1 MNPAQALLAFNLGPS
16 EMLVILVV
24 GLIVF
29 GRRLPEVGKQFGK
42 TFLEFRKGLNSFRQ
56 QIELDEDVRE
66 TRSTMRELQREITR
80 PVEVEPWTRTKAYEP
95 PRSPELEPPLGHDE
109 PRNEDLDHGPLA
121 DQGGAHAS
129 VPTQESTLEPTRSEL
144 VPLERAED
152 EPGAGAEPAPQ
163 SAPPAAPFAEDDG
176 APLEPPRSRE
186 S

>member
-1 MNPAQALLAFNLGPS
+1 MIPAPALLAFNLGPS

-42 TFLEFRKGLNSFRQ
+42 TFLEFRKGLSSFRQ

-80 PVEVEPWTRTKAYEP
+80 PVEIEPWTRAKPYEP
-95 PRSPELEPPLGHDE
+95 PQSTAEESLVTHDE
-109 PRNEDLDHGPLA
+109 PRNDDLDHGPLA

-129 VPTQESTLEPTRSEL
+129 PPADQSAPTSLH
-144 VPLERAED
+144 VERAED
-152 EPGAGAEPAPQ
+152 EPSAKVEPASD
-163 SAPPAAPFAEDDG
+163 SAPAPTAPAEDDG
-176 APLEPPRSRE
+176 APLDTPRARE